1 MWLVSGW
8 WVYVVACDRS
18 ASLVVAA
25 TSSSQVIDHDIAG
38 MDGFTARGAFGVA
51 EFGSGCGVV
60 AGVGVG
66 VDVARRRVFLGG

>member
-1 MWLVSGW
+1 M
-8 WVYVVACDRS
+8 VACDRQ
-18 ASLVVAA
+18 ASFIVAA
-25 TSSSQVIDHDIAG
+25 TSSSQVIDHDIAS
-38 MDGFTARGAFGVA
+38 MDGFTARGAFDVA